1 MDFIKSKNIFL
12 LTRDTLKLL
21 DKRLMKHGSR
31 VAYILYKML
40 ETKGGYEKFE
50 MAEYAM
56 LATLH
61 DIGAYRTD
69 NLAVPLAFETRN
81 TLPHSIYGYLFLK
94 HLSPF
99 EDRAKILLN
108 HHLSFM
114 ELAEK
119 GDVQYMTV
127 TTYLSLAE
135 CVDVYREALGDR
147 FQVSSF
153 RPFEGKRFSKESL
166 DILDKA
172 IKQEK
177 IFEKIESEEYEQ
189 ELSSLVDTLM
199 FTNEEKKQYMETI
212 MYCLD
217 FRSQMKVMDTAVC
230 ISICSQLA
238 ELMGLDQKTQEMLY
252 YGALIHDIGMLSI
265 PKEII
270 ESNRRL
276 SDDEMQMMRE
286 HVPIVREIL
295 ESRLDSEVTE
305 IAARHHERC
314 NGTGYPDGLDGNQM
328 NTPQKILQLADA
340 VTGMIND
347 RPHRAGMPFDTVR
360 EILMKE
366 SGDRNFDPEV
376 LRVFF
381 DNFDQIL
388 DVAKQQG
395 RDSLNAN
402 SLVEAR
408 YAKLEHALEK
418 MKKK

>member
-69 NLAVPLAFETRN
+69 NLSMPLAFETRN

-94 HLSPF
+94 YLSPF

-119 GDVQYMTV
+119 GETQYLTV

-147 FQVSSF
+147 FRVSSF

-166 DILDKA
+166 DILDRTIA
-172 IKQEK
+172 QQK

-189 ELSSLVDTLM
+189 ELSHLVDTLM
-199 FTNEEKKQYMETI
+199 FTNEEKKRYMETI

-217 FRSQMKVMDTAVC
+217 FRSHMKVQDTAVC

-265 PKEII
+265 PKEVI

-276 SDDEMQMMRE
+276 TDEEMEMMRE
-286 HVPIVREIL
+286 HIPIIRDIL
-295 ESRLDSEVTE
+295 ESRLDPVVTE

-314 NGTGYPDGLDGNQM
+314 NGKGYPEGLDGNQM

-347 RPHRAGMPFDTVR
+347 RPHRAGMPANTVR

-395 RDSLNAN
+395 KDSLNPN

-408 YAKLEHALEK
+408 YAKLEQALKK